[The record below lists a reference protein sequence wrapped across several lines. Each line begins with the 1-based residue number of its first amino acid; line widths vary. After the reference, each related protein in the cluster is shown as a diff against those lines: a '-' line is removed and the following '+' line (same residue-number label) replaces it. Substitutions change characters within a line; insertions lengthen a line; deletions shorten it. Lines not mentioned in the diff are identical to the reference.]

1 MISTLRFA
9 AVIVCL
15 ALGASACG
23 GHSSSPS
30 NDAGLSIVRDV
41 PLPGDT
47 SRFDYE
53 SFDPETGR
61 LYIAHLGA
69 GSVVVFDTKTNSVI
83 GTIENVPGVH
93 GVLVVP
99 QLGRL
104 YASATDKN
112 EVAVIDTKTLSIIA
126 SVPAG
131 DYPDGLAY
139 DPDLGKLYVSDEN
152 GATDSV
158 IDAKT
163 NQLVATIPLGGEA
176 GNTQYD
182 PTSHR
187 VYVAV
192 QTKNQLVA
200 IDPSTDQVVDQFDVR
215 GCDEPHGLLVDA
227 QQEIALVACQS
238 NAKLVVF
245 DLRSKRVTETHE
257 TGGTPDVLAS
267 DPALHL
273 VYVAAEDGVL
283 ATFAQENS
291 QLRTFGKGYVGP
303 NAHAVAVDPRSHAV
317 YLPLKDVDGHPV
329 LREMAI
335 GARRTE

>member
-1 MISTLRFA
+1 VLS
-9 AVIVCL
+9 CL
-15 ALGASACG
+15 AVVASACG
-23 GHSSSPS
+23 SHSSNPS
-30 NDAGLSIVRDV
+30 KDSGLSIVRDI

-53 SFDPETGR
+53 SFDPQTGR

-69 GSVVVFDTKTNSVI
+69 SSIIVFDTNTNTVA
-83 GTIENVPGVH
+83 GTIENVPGMH
-93 GVLVVP
+93 GVLAVP

-104 YASATDKN
+104 YASATDKS

-152 GATDSV
+152 GTTDSV

-163 NQLVATIPLGGEA
+163 NQLVATIQLGGEA

-182 PTSHR
+182 PTPHR

-200 IDPSTDQVVDQFDVR
+200 IDPSTDQVVDRYDMR
-215 GCDEPHGLLVDA
+215 GCDEPHGLLIDS
-227 QQEIALVACQS
+227 QQEIALVACQA

-245 DLRSKRVTETHE
+245 DLQRKRVTESHE
-257 TGGTPDVLAS
+257 TGVTPDVLAS

-283 ATFAQENS
+283 ATFAQENG

-303 NAHAVAVDPRSHAV
+303 NAHAVAVDPRSHAI